1 MLNKIKFEIRALG
14 FLKIYVVF
22 PMLISLRKVPMSHV
36 NPIIFNGLIVSKRG
50 GGGGTQLTLSIITW
64 IHS

>member
-1 MLNKIKFEIRALG
+1 MLNKIKFEIQALG

-22 PMLISLRKVPMSHV
+22 PMLISLRKFPVSHV
-36 NPIIFNGLIVSKRG
+36 NPIIFNGLIVSTRG
-50 GGGGTQLTLSIITW
+50 GGWAQLTLSVVTW